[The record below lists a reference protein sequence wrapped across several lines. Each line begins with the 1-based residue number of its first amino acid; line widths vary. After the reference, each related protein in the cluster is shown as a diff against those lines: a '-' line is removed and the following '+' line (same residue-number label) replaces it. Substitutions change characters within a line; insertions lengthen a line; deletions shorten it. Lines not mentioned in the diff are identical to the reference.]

1 MKVENWK
8 NSEKLKDAKEKLENQ
23 KVRSILSWIFSILVT
38 LAFAA
43 LVAIA
48 MKVENWKNSEKLKD
62 AKEKLENQKVRS
74 ILSWIF
80 SILVTLAFAAL
91 VAIAIFQSVT
101 MQESSMEP
109 TLSVGDRYFMDRVTY
124 RLSSPKRGDLIVF
137 RTNASDEAALHIR
150 RVIGEPTLSVG
161 DRYFMDRVTYRLSS
175 PKRGDLIV
183 FRTNASDEAALH
195 IRRVI
200 GLPGETVQI
209 TEGRILINGETYKEG
224 RDFPS
229 ISNPGMAAS
238 PVTLESGEYFLP
250 GETVQITEGRILING
265 ETYKEGRDFPSISN
279 PGMAASPVT
288 LESGEY
294 FVLGDNRNNSEDSR
308 YGDIGKVKKKYIVGK
323 LWFTISPLKKIG
335 FVKG

>member
-48 MKVENWKNSEKLKD
+48 M
-62 AKEKLENQKVRS
+62 
-74 ILSWIF
+74 
-80 SILVTLAFAAL
+80 
-91 VAIAIFQSVT
+91 FQSVT
-101 MQESSMEP
+101 MQESSM
-109 TLSVGDRYFMDRVTY
+109 
-124 RLSSPKRGDLIVF
+124 
-137 RTNASDEAALHIR
+137 
-150 RVIGEPTLSVG
+150 EPTLSVG

-238 PVTLESGEYFLP
+238 PVTLESGEYF
-250 GETVQITEGRILING
+250 
-265 ETYKEGRDFPSISN
+265 
-279 PGMAASPVT
+279 
-288 LESGEY
+288 
-294 FVLGDNRNNSEDSR
+294 VLGDNRNNSEDSR